1 MGMTWRSDPAHPQDL
16 LTACLSGLRHQDPAA
31 RAEAAERCLALAE
44 ALPGAVAELATAAND
59 PDKDVRAKAL
69 RALSALGRQGRA
81 IQVPI
86 RTAVKGASLW
96 DDDEAV
102 RSAAAE
108 ALVET
113 APSSHPPIADL
124 LQALNDP
131 EAPTR
136 FSAAQALGER
146 GAETLPAV
154 GLLLQKAVSD
164 PDGGVRLEAA
174 MALYKIDG
182 RQEKILPLLIRALRD
197 PDEVRRWIAAD
208 CLGEIGP
215 PAREALPA
223 LRELLAQEFKSPLI
237 RTGVA
242 LALQKIERSPAAP
255 PAP

>member
-1 MGMTWRSDPAHPQDL
+1 MAITVRSDPPHPQDPL
-16 LTACLSGLRHQDPAA
+16 AACLSALRHQDPAT
-31 RAEAAERCLALAE
+31 REEAADRCLAFAE
-44 ALPGAVAELATAAND
+44 ALPAAVAQLATAASES
-59 PDKDVRAKAL
+59 DKRVRAKAL
-69 RALSALGRQGRA
+69 RALSAFGRQGRA
-81 IQVPI
+81 IQGHI

-96 DDDEAV
+96 DEDEAL

-108 ALVET
+108 ALIET
-113 APSSHPPIADL
+113 TPSSRPPIADL

-131 EAPTR
+131 EAPIR

-154 GLLLQKAVSD
+154 GMLLQKAVSD

-182 RQEKILPLLIRALRD
+182 REDKILPVLIRALRD

-215 PAREALPA
+215 PAREALPT
-223 LRELLAQEFKSPLI
+223 LRELLQHEFKSSLI
-237 RTGVA
+237 RKGVA
-242 LALQKIERSPAAP
+242 LAVQKIEGPQAA
-255 PAP
+255 AT